1 VGQKLAE
8 FLNVLF
14 GFRKLIIMAL
24 LFGVGIAFRLMGL
37 VNGAEFVDLLKST
50 SVAFFA
56 ANGLEHLTT
65 TVKEYINSKGQ
76 KEEVASIEEEADSV
90 APSGTP

>member
-1 VGQKLAE
+1 MGQKLAE
-8 FLNVLF
+8 FLNTVF
-14 GFRKLIIMAL
+14 GFRKLIIMVL
-24 LFGVGIAFRLMGL
+24 LFGVGIVFRLLNL
-37 VNGAEFVDLLKST
+37 VNGSEFVDLLKST

-76 KEEVASIEEEADSV
+76 KEAEVETESGDDSDKKV
-90 APSGTP
+90 VS